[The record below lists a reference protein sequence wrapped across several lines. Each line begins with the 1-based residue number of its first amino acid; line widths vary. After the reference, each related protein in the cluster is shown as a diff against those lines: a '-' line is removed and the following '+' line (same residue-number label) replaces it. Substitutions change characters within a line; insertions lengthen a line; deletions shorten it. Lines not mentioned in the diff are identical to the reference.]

1 MKKRNCLLIS
11 LVFFS
16 NCLLSQNIFQT
27 LRGHVVEEL
36 TNTPLEGA
44 SVSAIINDST
54 IYTLTDRDGAFRF
67 SKIKVGRY
75 DIKITYM
82 GYETTLKPDIL
93 VTAGKESV
101 VDVSLSP
108 SNDILTGVVVKSYT
122 KKDRPINK
130 LALVSARSF
139 SVEETSRYAG
149 GMVDPARMATAF
161 AGVSGG
167 DMQDNALSVRG
178 NSPRNI
184 SWRLEGIDI
193 PSPNHFTGANVAGGG
208 FVSLLSSQV
217 ITNSDFITG
226 AFPAEFGNTLGGVF
240 DIKMRSGNNEKRE
253 TAVQICTMGV
263 EVSSEGPISR
273 KDNSSYLFNYR
284 YSTMGLLAKTKII
297 PGGQIPKFQDLI
309 FKINFPTKN
318 NGVFSL
324 WGIAGRGEINEPY
337 TKESEAW
344 KYDSDRIGFDWI
356 NKVSA
361 FGINHKKYSKNSTS
375 FSTSI
380 VFSNV
385 NDKFN
390 FIRLDNEMI
399 ERPYLNIDE
408 ANSKI
413 TLSHNINYQIN
424 QKLNFKAGL
433 NVNSIFFD
441 IDINSNKEPEDY
453 TTYSEVV
460 KTKSNTFLIE
470 GYANAHYLL
479 NQRIEFSFGF
489 HSNYFFLNNDYS
501 LEPRI
506 STKWSVN
513 EKHTL
518 SLGYGNHSQI
528 EPLKLY
534 YVKNPLDSYNLFPNK
549 NLGFSRAHHLVLAHD
564 WLMNEKVRLKTELYY
579 QHLYNVPGIP
589 DSSYSVINYKQEFA
603 FRDILENNSLG
614 QNFGIEFTFERFFNN
629 NYYYLI
635 TASIFSSKYKG
646 DDNKWRNSRY
656 DKGGVFNILTG
667 KDFIFKNSNI
677 LSLNLRLSYVGGE
690 RCSPI
695 LTDESLSQGKIVF
708 NDSQLYDD
716 KYPADIFTDISFSY
730 RINKKRHSSVF
741 SAQIKNILGN
751 KTRRGYLFNYQ
762 TKELEENSYV
772 VVVPLISYKLEF

>member
-1 MKKRNCLLIS
+1 M
-11 LVFFS
+11 
-16 NCLLSQNIFQT
+16 
-27 LRGHVVEEL
+27 RGHVVEEL
-36 TNTPLEGA
+36 TNVPLEGA

-54 IYTLTDRDGAFRF
+54 IYALTNVDGVFRF
-67 SKIKVGRY
+67 PKIKVGRY
-75 DIKITYM
+75 NLIISYM
-82 GYETTLKPDIL
+82 GYETIVKSDLL

-101 VDVSLSP
+101 VDIALSP
-108 SNDILTGVVVKSYT
+108 SYDILSGAVVKSYT
-122 KKDRPINK
+122 KKDRPLNK

-149 GMVDPARMATAF
+149 GMADPARMATAF

-240 DIKMRSGNNEKRE
+240 DIKMRTGNNEKRE
-253 TAVQICTMGV
+253 TAIQICTMGV
-263 EVSSEGPISR
+263 EVSSEGPISK

-284 YSTMGLLAKTKII
+284 YSTMGLLAKAKVI
-297 PGGQIPKFQDLI
+297 PGGQVPKFQDLI
-309 FKINFPTKN
+309 FKINFPTKK

-324 WGIAGRGEINEPY
+324 WGIAGRGEITEPY
-337 TKESEAW
+337 NNDSTAW
-344 KYDSDRIGFDWI
+344 KSTSDRIGFDWV
-356 NKVSA
+356 NMVSA
-361 FGINHKKYSKNSTS
+361 FGINHKKYAGNSTS

-385 NDKFN
+385 KDKFD
-390 FIRLDNEMI
+390 FIRLDDEMV

-408 ANSKI
+408 SNSKI
-413 TLSHNINYQIN
+413 TFSHNINYQIN
-424 QKLNFKAGL
+424 PKLNFKAGL
-433 NVNSIFFD
+433 NVNSILFD
-441 IDINSNKEPEDY
+441 MDIYSNKEPEDF

-460 KTKSNTFLIE
+460 KTKGNTFLIE
-470 GYANAHYLL
+470 GYANMHYLL
-479 NQRIEFSFGF
+479 NKNIVFSFGV
-489 HSNYFFLNNDYS
+489 HSNYFFLNNDFS

-506 STKWSVN
+506 STKWNIN
-513 EKHTL
+513 EKHSL

-534 YVKNPLDSYNLFPNK
+534 FVKTPSESNNVFPNK
-549 NLGFSRAHHLVLAHD
+549 DLGFSRAHHVVLAHD
-564 WLMNEKVRLKTELYY
+564 WLLSDKIRLKTELYY
-579 QHLYNVPGIP
+579 QRLYNVPGIP

-603 FRDILENNSLG
+603 FRDILKNNSVG
-614 QNFGIEFTFERFFNN
+614 QNIGIEFTFERFFNN
-629 NYYYLI
+629 NYYYLL
-635 TASIFSSKYKG
+635 TASIFNSKYKG
-646 DDNKWRNSRY
+646 DDNIWRNSRY
-656 DKGGVFNILTG
+656 DKGSVFNILAG
-667 KDFIFKNSNI
+667 KDFIFRNRNL
-677 LSLNLRLSYVGGE
+677 LSFNLRLSYVGGE

-695 LTDESLSQGKIVF
+695 LTDESLAQRKIVF
-708 NDSQLYDD
+708 NDSRLFED
-716 KYPADIFTDISFSY
+716 KYPADIFTDLSISY
-730 RINKKRHSSVF
+730 RKNKKRHSSVF
-741 SAQIKNILGN
+741 SAQIKNVLGN
-751 KTRRGYLFNYQ
+751 KTRRGYFFNYQ
-762 TKELEENSYV
+762 TKKLEEDSNV